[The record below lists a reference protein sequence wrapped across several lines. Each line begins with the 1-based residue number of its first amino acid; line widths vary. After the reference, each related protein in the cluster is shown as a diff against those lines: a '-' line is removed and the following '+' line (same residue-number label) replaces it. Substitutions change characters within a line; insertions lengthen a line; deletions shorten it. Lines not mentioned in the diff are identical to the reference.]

1 MTTFDITDAFLERL
15 VQRGIVCMAWTQVYD
30 PAGSVVLSAL
40 SAAIP
45 LMVLFYML
53 AIRRAKG
60 HVAAI
65 VGLAVAFVLAVALWG
80 MPFGTAVSSV
90 AYGMANGLFPIV
102 WIVITAVWVYNM
114 TVESGEFE
122 IIKDSLARLTDDR
135 RLQALFIAYAFSC
148 FIEGTAGFGTP
159 VAIAAAMLV
168 GLGFTPLWGAGIA
181 LIANTA
187 PVAFG
192 AIGVPVIV
200 AGQVSGFDPNLI
212 SAIVG
217 RQLPFLSVIVP
228 LWLCVTMCGFKRSM
242 EVLPAILVAGL
253 CFAISQ
259 FVFSN
264 YHGPTLPDI
273 MSAIITLVGLVILLR
288 FWKPATIW
296 RFEGE
301 KPTVLTGKGYSFG
314 EVIRAWIPFII
325 LAVMVFFWGL
335 PQFKNI
341 LNAVPGANLSFGWP
355 GLHGEVMK
363 TAPIVAQDA
372 VYGATFAFN
381 WLSAGG
387 TAILLSGLVSV
398 PMMPNYGFGKAI
410 ACFMRTLRQLTFPI
424 VTIAMILGLAYLM
437 NYSGMSSTLGLAFTH
452 TGSLFPFFS
461 PLLGWLGVF
470 LTGSDTSSCALFGGM
485 QKDTA
490 TAVGMSPELAVAANA
505 SGGVTAKMI
514 SPQSLSVATAAT
526 NMVGQEGNLFRFTI
540 GHSIAMTL
548 VLCVL
553 TYLQAGPLSFMLP

>member
-1 MTTFDITDAFLERL
+1 
-15 VQRGIVCMAWTQVYD
+15 MAWTQVYD

-192 AIGVPVIV
+192 AIGVPLIV
-200 AGQVSGFDPNLI
+200 AASVSGLDQMTV
-212 SAIVG
+212 SAIAG
-217 RQLPFLSVIVP
+217 RQLPILALIVP
-228 LWLCVTMCGFKRSM
+228 LWVCVTMCGFKRSL
-242 EVLPAILVAGL
+242 EVLPAIIVGGV
-253 CFAISQ
+253 CFAGAQ
-259 FVFSN
+259 FLLAN

-273 MSAIITLVGLVILLR
+273 GSAIATIVGLVLLLKV
-288 FWKPATIW
+288 WKPSRTF

-301 KPTVLTGKGYSFG
+301 PESNLSGSGYPASVVL
-314 EVIRAWIPFII
+314 RAWGPYIV
-325 LAVMVFFWGL
+325 LAVFVFFWGL
-335 PQFKNI
+335 PQFKAFLDGI
-341 LNAVPGANLSFGWP
+341 SGSIATKGFAWPMLDGMVSRTVPVVSAETPYAAFFKFG
-355 GLHGEVMK
+355 
-363 TAPIVAQDA
+363 
-372 VYGATFAFN
+372 

-387 TAILLSGLVSV
+387 TAILLSGFFAV
-398 PMMPNYGFGKAI
+398 PFMPKYSFGKAV
-410 ACFMRTLRQLTFPI
+410 ACFFSTIYQLRFP
-424 VTIAMILGLAYLM
+424 VLTIATILGLAFLM
-437 NYSGMSSTLGLAFTH
+437 NYSGMSTTLGIGFTK
-452 TGSLFPFFS
+452 TGSLFPFFA
-461 PLLGWLGVF
+461 PILGWLGVF
-470 LTGSDTSSCALFGGM
+470 LTGSDTSSNALFCGM
-485 QKDTA
+485 QRSTA
-490 TAVGMSPELAVAANA
+490 QAVGMPPELAVAVNS
-505 SGGVTAKMI
+505 SGGVTGKMI
-514 SPQSLSVATAAT
+514 SPQSISVATAAT
-526 NMVGQEGNLFRFTI
+526 GMIGQEGNLFRFAL

-548 VLCVL
+548 FICVL
-553 TYLQAGPLSFMLP
+553 TYLQATVWQWMLP

>member
-1 MTTFDITDAFLERL
+1 MSTIFIGIAGGTGSGKTTLTRHLKEHFGDAVTVIGHDSYYKRQDGKTYEERSKVNYDHPDAFETSLL
-15 VQRGIVCMAWTQVYD
+15 VEHLKALKAGRSIQCPVYSYVD
-30 PAGSVVLSAL
+30 HN
-40 SAAIP
+40 
-45 LMVLFYML
+45 
-53 AIRRAKG
+53 R
-60 HVAAI
+60 
-65 VGLAVAFVLAVALWG
+65 
-80 MPFGTAVSSV
+80 TDE
-90 AYGMANGLFPIV
+90 
-102 WIVITAVWVYNM
+102 
-114 TVESGEFE
+114 TVEVFPTKV
-122 IIKDSLARLTDDR
+122 IIV
-135 RLQALFIAYAFSC
+135 
-148 FIEGTAGFGTP
+148 EG
-159 VAIAAAMLV
+159 I
-168 GLGFTPLWGAGIA
+168 
-181 LIANTA
+181 LI
-187 PVAFG
+187 F
-192 AIGVPVIV
+192 
-200 AGQVSGFDPNLI
+200 QD
-212 SAIVG
+212 
-217 RQLPFLSVIVP
+217 
-228 LWLCVTMCGFKRSM
+228 
-242 EVLPAILVAGL
+242 
-253 CFAISQ
+253 
-259 FVFSN
+259 
-264 YHGPTLPDI
+264 PTLPDI
-273 MSAIITLVGLVILLR
+273 GSAIATIVGLVLLLKV
-288 FWKPATIW
+288 WKPSRTF

-301 KPTVLTGKGYSFG
+301 PESNLSGSGYPASVVL
-314 EVIRAWIPFII
+314 RAWGPYIV
-325 LAVMVFFWGL
+325 LAVFVFFWGL

-410 ACFMRTLRQLTFPI
+410 ACFMRTLGQLTFPI